1 MAMDE
6 RTNTESTGGGRDQD
20 PPIRTNPPVIKDPA
34 KRSEAARAALA
45 SGPRVTIDFDF
56 VRDVRGKRQR

>member
-1 MAMDE
+1 M
-6 RTNTESTGGGRDQD
+6 
-20 PPIRTNPPVIKDPA
+20 NPPVIKDPA